1 MNQLSAIDAALA
13 ARGPGATGLAACG
26 HTATAL
32 LVRERRPGQG
42 SWRGKAAGASA
53 AGRHRPGHGAGLS
66 ENAALQDTHGAGGL
80 LASVGC

>member
-26 HTATAL
+26 HAATAL
-32 LVRERRPGQG
+32 LARERRSGQG
-42 SWRGKAAGASA
+42 SWRGKAA
-53 AGRHRPGHGAGLS
+53 GAGLS

>member
-1 MNQLSAIDAALA
+1 MNQLSAIDAAHA

-26 HTATAL
+26 HMATAL
-32 LVRERRPGQG
+32 PLRERRPGPG
-42 SWRGKAAGASA
+42 SWRGKAGGASA
-53 AGRHRPGHGAGLS
+53 AGRKRPGHVAGLS